1 MLNGNFA
8 YSFVGQ
14 IIGRWNRYGWNG
26 KTSAH
31 NCMRRFVVGYSKIGA
46 IGLRYQEIDHF
57 QRRRRWQSFDRL
69 AHRGDREIRWT
80 RSKRGRCCFQQN
92 LKSII
97 NPNPQLTH
105 CSLCLFVLPFIQC
118 LWKKYW
124 FILLSISVN
133 PLIQIKRTKNCFLSI
148 FALLNQLFF
157 FFFQIPINFL
167 LMKKEKKIAKLSWEK
182 NIPQCKASM
191 RPLKAQYKFQNQ
203 TKAHIQKI
211 KYRL

>member
-157 FFFQIPINFL
+157 FSFKFQLIFYSWRKR
-167 LMKKEKKIAKLSWEK
+167 KKLQSFREKKIFHNARHPWD
-182 NIPQCKASM
+182 
-191 RPLKAQYKFQNQ
+191 RLKRNTNFKTRQKHTYK
-203 TKAHIQKI
+203 K
-211 KYRL
+211 